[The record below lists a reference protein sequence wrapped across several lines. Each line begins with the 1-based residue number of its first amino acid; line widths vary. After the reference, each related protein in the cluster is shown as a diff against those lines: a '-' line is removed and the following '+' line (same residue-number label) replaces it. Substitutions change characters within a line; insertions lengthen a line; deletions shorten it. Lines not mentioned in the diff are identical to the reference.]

1 MVTADAIHNK
11 LLRSHASRITVE
23 LWHRRAKQ
31 DCRQGMGKFAQC
43 HIRKRNR
50 VDYRNC
56 VAAEWTSQAHP
67 DYNVGLYSFEFV
79 VRNGP
84 FFAGLIE

>member
-11 LLRSHASRITVE
+11 LLRPHASRITVE

-31 DCRQGMGKFAQC
+31 DGRQGVGKFAQC

-56 VAAEWTSQAHP
+56 GTAEWSSGAHP
-67 DYNVGLYSFEFV
+67 DYNVGFYSFEFA
-79 VRNGP
+79 VRNELC
-84 FFAGLIE
+84 FTWLIE